1 MNLRPKDAAQLIGQT
16 HSDKTVLVGGQA
28 VAFWAAYFGVKSD
41 LAILTSDIDYLGT
54 AAEARRVSARLDVE
68 HRLKIATYDD
78 ATPNTAV
85 ITVKLQ
91 GYDEPVL
98 IDYLAQIIGID
109 SKQIQAS
116 AVTAELDGVR
126 LRLLHPVLLL
136 QSKIWNLHRLES
148 KRTPAG
154 LEQAR
159 LAIQITAALLRERIQ
174 ARAPQREILR
184 LVEAVGKFA
193 ATLQA
198 VTAYAEWKLDCLAA
212 IPERTGDYLTPDF
225 RDKRWPQIKQQVASM
240 RKRRAA

>member
-1 MNLRPKDAAQLIGQT
+1 MTLRPKDAAQLIRQT
-16 HSDKTVLVGGQA
+16 HSDQTVLVGGQA
-28 VAFWAAYFGVKSD
+28 VAFWAAYFGVTSD
-41 LAILTSDIDYLGT
+41 LAILTSDIDYIGT
-54 AAEARRVSARLDVE
+54 AAEARRVSARLDFE
-68 HRLKIATYDD
+68 HRLKIATLDD

-85 ITVKLQ
+85 ITVKVQ

-116 AVTAELDGVR
+116 AVTVELDGVR

-159 LAIQITAALLRERIQ
+159 LAIRITAALLRERIK

-193 ATLQA
+193 ATLPA
-198 VTAYAEWKLDCLAA
+198 VTAHAEWNLDCLAA
-212 IPERTGDYLTPDF
+212 IPKPTGDYLTPDF

-240 RKRRAA
+240 RKRRAV